1 MKSELKKVE
10 NSIATFTITI
20 ESQEFKEALQRAY
33 NENKHRF
40 NIPGFRKG
48 KAPRRIIEMNY
59 GKEVFY
65 EDAVNLVLA
74 DNYEETLDELKLS
87 PIDYPKV
94 SVKSEID
101 PEKEIEVEF
110 NVQLKPEAK
119 LGEYKSLKAEVLQKA
134 DLDKEVEA
142 RLEAERQKNARMI
155 TIEDRAAENE
165 DTANIDFEGFVDGIA
180 FEGGKGESYDLVL
193 GSATFIPGFEDQIVG
208 KKVGET
214 FEVNVT
220 FPEDY
225 HEKLKGK
232 DAIFKVTLNSLK
244 KKELPE
250 LDDDFAMDVSEFD
263 TLEAYKADLRE
274 KADKELD
281 DALESRKASKAV
293 LALTDITEV
302 DVPQVMVE
310 KQVENEIR
318 DFEQRLGQ
326 MGISLDQYIKMTG
339 IELITMKNQMRPQAE
354 ARVKQELALEAFAKA
369 ENIEVSDEEIDNE
382 LKELAKIYQRE
393 DVEKYIEEYRAE
405 NDLNGITDFIKN
417 RKTIEKLVE
426 MVEFTLVEKESPKEE
441 EKEEETK

>member
-10 NSIATFTITI
+10 NSIATFTMTI
-20 ESQEFKEALQRAY
+20 EPQEFKEALQRAY

-40 NIPGFRKG
+40 NVHGFRKG

-225 HEKLKGK
+225 HENLKGK

-302 DVPQVMVE
+302 DLPQVMVE

>member
-10 NSIATFTITI
+10 NSIATFTMTI
-20 ESQEFKEALQRAY
+20 EPQEFKEALQRAY

-40 NIPGFRKG
+40 NVHGFRKG

-225 HEKLKGK
+225 HENLKGK

-302 DVPQVMVE
+302 DLPQVMVE

-393 DVEKYIEEYRAE
+393 DVDKYIEEYRSE